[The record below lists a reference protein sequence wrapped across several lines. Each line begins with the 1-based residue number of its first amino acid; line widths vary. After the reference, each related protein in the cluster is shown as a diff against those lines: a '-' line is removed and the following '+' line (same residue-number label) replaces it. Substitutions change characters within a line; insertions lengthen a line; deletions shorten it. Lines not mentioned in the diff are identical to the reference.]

1 MDAGGEVTAVY
12 RNKLGLR
19 AEKSGLTDERKMADP
34 TRKNDIGESDIG
46 ERTLQ
51 MSTMLIEIEFYTNPK
66 KFGYLAQKGLGGYRA
81 QESL

>member
-34 TRKNDIGESDIG
+34 TRKNDIGKSDVHR
-46 ERTLQ
+46 EVLRTGQ
-51 MSTMLIEIEFYTNPK
+51 MLIEDRILHQSKEVWIP
-66 KFGYLAQKGLGGYRA
+66 R
-81 QESL
+81 